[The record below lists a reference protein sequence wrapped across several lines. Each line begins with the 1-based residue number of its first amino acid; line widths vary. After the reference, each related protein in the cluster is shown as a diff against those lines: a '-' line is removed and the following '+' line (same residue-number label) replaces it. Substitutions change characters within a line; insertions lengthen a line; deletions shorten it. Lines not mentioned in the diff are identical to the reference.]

1 MNFEVKLKST
11 IPLLTIIVFIVIISL
26 IIKLG
31 VIEVGVRPQ
40 LISLFAV
47 YMIVF
52 LIRRFSDLIVR
63 LEFHSKLYSMNNI
76 VNKFLYIVLGIS
88 LVLYSQ
94 LEDVYSLVIAN
105 IFSVSVLLY
114 LEFMGNVI
122 FGILRKII
130 IPIYVLTLK
139 SY

>member
-1 MNFEVKLKST
+1 
-11 IPLLTIIVFIVIISL
+11 
-26 IIKLG
+26 
-31 VIEVGVRPQ
+31 
-40 LISLFAV
+40 
-47 YMIVF
+47 MIVF

-105 IFSVSVLLY
+105 IFSVFCVIVFGIY
-114 LEFMGNVI
+114 GNVI